1 MATITWREGNCRI
14 VRLEPLDQYTDE
26 TGRERTIQAR
36 QYLLL
41 VGAADLHFD
50 YYNGEQDSVRITIP
64 INTLPEDRPITLIG
78 YKPDPDEWWD
88 FICRKLEADF
98 STPARWEID
107 KALDQYEPDDEE
119 ESV

>member
-1 MATITWREGNCRI
+1 MATITWKEGYCRI
-14 VRLEPLDQYTDE
+14 VRLDAGDQYTDE
-26 TGRERTIQAR
+26 TGRERTIEFR

-41 VGAADLHFD
+41 VGAVNLHFD
-50 YYNGEQDSVRITIP
+50 YYNGEQDHVRITVPDIFP
-64 INTLPEDRPITLIG
+64 PEESPITLIG

-98 STPARWEID
+98 SKPARWEID